1 MGYNLNFSSQYVDGT
16 LPEWFTDKYHDQL
29 CFNGGLSISSKNAG
43 YKRHLDFENMLVDYR
58 RVLNEWFFLENPNM
72 NCVNIVAYDD
82 DHDSCLKVEVYKDA
96 ILKRYLVKDYLSGTE
111 NISLDVYGN

>member
-43 YKRHLDFENMLVDYR
+43 YKSHFDFENMLRDYR
-58 RVLNEWFFLENPNM
+58 KVLFDWYFEEKGEA
-72 NCVNIVAYDD
+72 VSVIYYDD
-82 DHDSCLKVEVYKDA
+82 DHDTVGIVKVYVDA
-96 ILKRYLVKDYLSGTE
+96 ICYNPLNASQLFSKID
-111 NISLDVYGN
+111 IYGN